1 MYPAN
6 FRRNRLSEQVL
17 DRWTPQ
23 NTDTRWPSGVNPFA
37 YGGGKVNSLVLQD
50 ASYIRLRNVQ
60 LSYNVPLENIDFLRS
75 LRVYV
80 TGQNL
85 LTITDYTGFDPE
97 ANAFGASNLRI
108 DYSSYPLART
118 LIFGVNIG
126 L

>member
-6 FRRNRLSEQVL
+6 FRRNRLAEQVL

-23 NTDTRWPSGVNPFA
+23 NPDAAWPSGVNPFA

-50 ASYIRLRNVQ
+50 ASYLRLRNVR
-60 LSYNVPLENIDFLRS
+60 LNYNLPLDNVSFIRSANI
-75 LRVYV
+75 YI

-85 LTITDYTGFDPE
+85 FTITDYTGFDPE
-97 ANAFGASNLRI
+97 ANSFGRSNVRI

-118 LIFGVNIG
+118 WMVGVNVG